1 MFNTDTR
8 GMRRALAPL
17 AFTAMVQALAVTAPL
32 MLAAGAAQAAA
43 PEFIAFDSGH
53 VRPLAKSPDGT
64 KLFAVNTPNNTL
76 DIFQINNGSLQLIT
90 RVPVGLEPVAV
101 AARSNTEVWV
111 VNHLSDS
118 VSVVSLNGTPR
129 VVRTLLVGD
138 EPRDVVFAG
147 SPAKAFITTAHRGQH
162 RTDPSLAGVPGAG
175 DAQLTTPSVGRSDV
189 WVFNPD
195 NLGTALGG
203 LPQRIMTFFA
213 DTPRALA
220 VSPDNNTLYVGTF
233 KSGNQTAPVDTEVVC
248 DGFNTT
254 RSCIIRS
261 VTYPGGVPGPKTNF
275 EGKPAPEVGLIV
287 KFNKTSGKWEDV
299 LGRDWT
305 KAVKFRLPDKDVFAV
320 DANTLTEKTF
330 FPGVGTT
337 LFNMVANPRTG
348 TLYVSNTEANNMT
361 RFEGPGK
368 YAGST
373 LQGKIALSQITVIGG
388 GQVKTRHLNKHIDYS
403 KLIHDSGF
411 DATAKNHSLAT
422 PLEMAITSDGK
433 TLYVAAYGSSKI
445 GVFDTAEL
453 EANTFNPRTA
463 SSRYINVSGGGPSG
477 VVLDEARGQMY
488 VMTRFDNAVKVID
501 LASRAEVAK
510 APMNNPEPANI
521 VAGRPFLYDA
531 NRTSANGEAACAS
544 CHIFGDEDALSW
556 ELGNPDDPVT
566 SAAIPGKFIDST
578 QFPIAKLLFNV
589 KSKINGDDNP
599 NTFHPMKG
607 PMVTQTL
614 RGMRNSG
621 AMHWR
626 GDRATGL
633 YGNDVFDSNVS
644 FLNFAPAFEG
654 LLGMDKP
661 MSKEEMQVFANFQ
674 LNVFLPP
681 NPVRSL
687 DNSLNAAQQRGK
699 NFYTGTRASD
709 GIKLVNTATFQT
721 SQNCNGCHTLDP
733 AQGYFGTSG
742 LRTFEGVPQTVKVA
756 HLRNLYTR
764 VGMFG
769 APSMPFFSQPGT
781 AEMGDQIRGFG
792 FTHDGAVDTLFRFF
806 SAIVFRNQLGAGFPS
821 GTEGDNTRKDVVE
834 FMYAFDS
841 DLAPVV
847 GQQITL
853 NSGNAS
859 AVSGRIDLLV
869 ARAKAPFVSKELGG
883 NTTECDLVASVVEGG
898 VRRGYFLDT
907 ASGNFVSADG
917 ATRTLAALKAL
928 AGTAGQE
935 VTFTATPPGSGKRIA
950 YKS

>member
-1 MFNTDTR
+1 NTDTR

-17 AFTAMVQALAVTAPL
+17 AFTAVVQALAVTAPL
-32 MLAAGAAQAAA
+32 MLAAGTAQAAA

-101 AARSNTEVWV
+101 AARGNNEVWV

-118 VSVVSLNGTPR
+118 VSVVSLSGTPR

-138 EPRDVVFAG
+138 EPRDIVFAG

-162 RTDPSLAGVPGAG
+162 RTDPSIASVPGAG
-175 DAQLTTPSVGRSDV
+175 DPKITTASIGRSDV

-195 NLGTALGG
+195 NLGTAFGG
-203 LPQRIMTFFA
+203 LPLKIMTLYA

-254 RSCIIRS
+254 KSCIIKN
-261 VTYPGGVPGPKTNF
+261 VTYPGGLPGPKTNA
-275 EGKPAPEVGLIV
+275 EGKPAPETGLIV
-287 KFNKTSGKWEDV
+287 KFNKTSGKWEDI
-299 LGRDWT
+299 LGRDWS
-305 KAVKFRLPDKDVFAV
+305 KAVKFKLPDKDVFAV

-337 LFNMVANPRTG
+337 LFNMVANPKTG
-348 TLYVSNTEANNMT
+348 ALYVSNTESNNMT

-368 YAGST
+368 FGGST
-373 LQGKIALSQITVIGG
+373 VQGKIALSQVTVISNGT
-388 GQVKTRHLNKHIDYS
+388 VKPRQLNKHIDYS
-403 KLIHDSGF
+403 KLVTNPAF
-411 DATAKNHSLAT
+411 DASAKNHSLAT
-422 PLEMAITSDGK
+422 PLEMAVTSDGK
-433 TLYVAAYGSSKI
+433 TLYVTAYGSSKI
-445 GVFDTAEL
+445 GVFDTAAL
-453 EANTFNPRTA
+453 EADTFNPRAA
-463 SSRYINVSGGGPSG
+463 SANYITVSGGGPSG
-477 VVLDEARGQMY
+477 VVLDESRGQMY
-488 VMTRFDNAVKVID
+488 VMTRFDNAVKVVD
-501 LASRAEVAK
+501 LASKAEVSK
-510 APMNNPEPANI
+510 AVLNNPEPQNI
-521 VAGRPFLYDA
+521 VNGRPFLYDA
-531 NRTSANGEAACAS
+531 QRSSANGEASCAA
-544 CHIFGDEDALSW
+544 CHIFGDEDALAW
-556 ELGNPDDPVT
+556 DLGNPDDT
-566 SAAIPGKFIDST
+566 TSSAAIPGKFIDST

-589 KSKINGDDNP
+589 KTKINGDDNP

-607 PMVTQTL
+607 PMTTQTL

-633 YGNDVFDSNVS
+633 YGSDIADSNIS
-644 FLNFAPAFEG
+644 FLNFGVAFEG

-661 MSKEEMQVFANFQ
+661 LSKAEMQQFADFQ

-681 NPVRSL
+681 NPIRNL
-687 DNSLNAAQQRGK
+687 DNSLTAAQQRGK
-699 NFYTGTRASD
+699 DFYTGTRASD
-709 GIKLVNTATFQT
+709 GIKLINTATFQT

-733 AQGYFGTSG
+733 AQGYYGTSG
-742 LRTFEGVPQTVKVA
+742 LRTFEGLPQTVKVA
-756 HLRNLYTR
+756 HLRNMYQK

-769 APSMPFFSQPGT
+769 APDMPFFQHPGSGD
-781 AEMGDQIRGFG
+781 MGDQIRGFG

-821 GTEGDNTRKDVVE
+821 GTAGDDTRKDVVE
-834 FMYAFDS
+834 FMHAFDN
-841 DLAPVV
+841 DLAPIV

-853 NSGNAS
+853 NSSNGS
-859 AVSGRIDLLV
+859 AVAARIDLLL
-869 ARAKAPFVSKELGG
+869 ARAKAGFVSKELGG
-883 NTTECDLVASVVEGG
+883 NTTECDVVASVVEGG
-898 VRRGYFLDT
+898 VRRGYAYDT
-907 ASGNFVSADG
+907 ASGNFVAADG
-917 ATRTLAALKAL
+917 STRSLSALKTL